1 MASLSELVSRRRWK
15 LTALRVQVTSGNFEW
30 LAPCQPHEPG
40 AMPMTWKQ
48 VPAKQLKEP
57 ALSAHDVFEVA
68 LNTKPSVGKE
78 EVQKCHQW
86 TQQYGV
92 EGA

>member
-1 MASLSELVSRRRWK
+1 
-15 LTALRVQVTSGNFEW
+15 
-30 LAPCQPHEPG
+30 
-40 AMPMTWKQ
+40 MTWKQ